1 MQKVPEGVYYI
12 LLPSKQKGSKRHMQ
26 CGCVDMH
33 INLLRKRKHL
43 HAYVPTHVVEVMWF
57 TEGRFRGFGAHVV
70 AWMSWKER
78 TAGACCLT
86 HFKGESHR
94 QHEYL
99 TFHHSL
105 LTVRTV
111 FS

>member
-12 LLPSKQKGSKRHMQ
+12 LLPSKQKGSKRH
-26 CGCVDMH
+26 

-43 HAYVPTHVVEVMWF
+43 HAHVPTHVVEVMWF

-105 LTVRTV
+105 PTCEVRTV

>member
-12 LLPSKQKGSKRHMQ
+12 ALKAKRHMQ

-43 HAYVPTHVVEVMWF
+43 HAHVPTHVVEVMWF
-57 TEGRFRGFGAHVV
+57 TEGRFRGFGSHVV

-86 HFKGESHR
+86 QFKGESHR
-94 QHEYL
+94 QHEHL
-99 TFHHSL
+99 KFHHSL
-105 LTVRTV
+105 PTCEVRTV